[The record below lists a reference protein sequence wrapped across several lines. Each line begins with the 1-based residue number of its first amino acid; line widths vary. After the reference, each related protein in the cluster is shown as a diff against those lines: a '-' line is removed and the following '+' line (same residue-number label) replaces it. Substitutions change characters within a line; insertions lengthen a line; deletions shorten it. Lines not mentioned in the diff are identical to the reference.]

1 MNLPD
6 VGRNLTDHPRWSLV
20 WSVND
25 TSTTEMYWRNNT
37 LQADALAEWSA
48 NRTGYIASTVLN
60 HIGFSRVGEDLLEK
74 EPCAGNL
81 TAHYELI
88 FAVSQVPR
96 GHINR
101 CLTASSSPER
111 NFREHDPGNWEL
123 SYYNGCSVMPAL
135 SYVPNT
141 FSFFLKLRTSKQAE
155 ASPSIAP
162 ILSTPH

>member
-111 NFREHDPGNWEL
+111 K
-123 SYYNGCSVMPAL
+123 
-135 SYVPNT
+135 
-141 FSFFLKLRTSKQAE
+141 FSRARSRQLGTILLQRLFCYARSLVRSQYLFVLFE
-155 ASPSIAP
+155 ASN
-162 ILSTPH
+162 